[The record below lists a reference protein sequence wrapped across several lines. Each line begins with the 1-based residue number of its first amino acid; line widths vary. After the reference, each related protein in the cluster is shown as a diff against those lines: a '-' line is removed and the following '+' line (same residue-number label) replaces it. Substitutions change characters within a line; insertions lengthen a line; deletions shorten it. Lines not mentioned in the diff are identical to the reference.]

1 MIPVRNHNFICE
13 FFLLEFTIFIIS
25 ATQFDGLRDNRD
37 FFVLSYYGT
46 PPRTPLSEHVEV
58 SRAQEVLWIRYRCL
72 SLRIL
77 GITFEQIKP
86 DKRDHLVNGNSD
98 QVQDGS
104 YEDLEGVISQLEN
117 VFEVAEGLKS
127 KEEQFLTKYTVHG
140 PPKSR
145 WIKWCEGNFSLPVI
159 TTAKLVF
166 QMIIPSDTQFSE
178 TEIEKSLEILNAWFN
193 ESFQR
198 YSSTLTS
205 DVWGKDMINGSNF
218 EHVSLLIEMV
228 NFVAMVIALLM
239 EIGRRRFKRSKKKKA
254 SSSEKQGVFQM
265 LDDLTQKIVIHLK
278 DLHKNLDDLENG
290 NIAKGL
296 DETTLDELFEKTQSD
311 LVLEIWK
318 NIQASYKQSILEVSQ
333 IIELKIKFLNSLK
346 C

>member
-1 MIPVRNHNFICE
+1 
-13 FFLLEFTIFIIS
+13 
-25 ATQFDGLRDNRD
+25 
-37 FFVLSYYGT
+37 
-46 PPRTPLSEHVEV
+46 
-58 SRAQEVLWIRYRCL
+58 
-72 SLRIL
+72 
-77 GITFEQIKP
+77 
-86 DKRDHLVNGNSD
+86 
-98 QVQDGS
+98 
-104 YEDLEGVISQLEN
+104 
-117 VFEVAEGLKS
+117 
-127 KEEQFLTKYTVHG
+127 
-140 PPKSR
+140 
-145 WIKWCEGNFSLPVI
+145 
-159 TTAKLVF
+159 
-166 QMIIPSDTQFSE
+166 
-178 TEIEKSLEILNAWFN
+178 
-193 ESFQR
+193 
-198 YSSTLTS
+198 
-205 DVWGKDMINGSNF
+205 MINGSNF

-265 LDDLTQKIVIHLK
+265 LDDLTHKIVIHLK